1 VGRSRLTNVPTE
13 TEVSDALVTL
23 GEFVEKIGNNIVE
36 RNLSVL
42 KATIKGEEITLT
54 GHICRD
60 NNHFYYVGVHEEFD
74 GAIVAFH
81 YSLID
86 NIAEEIPE
94 EHATGVLGTAGIEA
108 GENDPRII
116 ASQYLLQSIDVSQ
129 ASNLISRLR
138 IEKSET
144 DTQLNISENEF
155 GYPTGFS
162 VERMIFPYED
172 DFDIRK
178 FYDGVSPVVETGKKL
193 SEVLKIYISLHIDE
207 EDPRNT
213 RLTIE

>member
-1 VGRSRLTNVPTE
+1 MGRPLLTNVPTE
-13 TEVSDALVTL
+13 TEVSDALGTL
-23 GEFVEKIGNNIVE
+23 EEFVEKIGDNVVE
-36 RNLSVL
+36 RNLNVL
-42 KATIKGEEITLT
+42 NATIDSEEIALT

-60 NNHFYYVGVHEEFD
+60 NNHFYYVGGHQELD

-86 NIAEEIPE
+86 NIAAEIPE
-94 EHATGVLGTAGIEA
+94 EHATGILGTAGIEA
-108 GENDPRII
+108 GENDPRTI
-116 ASQYLLQSIDVSQ
+116 AAQYLFQSIDVSQ
-129 ASNLISRLR
+129 ARNLISHLR
-138 IEKSET
+138 IEKSEA
-144 DTQLNISENEF
+144 DTQLTISENEF

-172 DFDIRK
+172 NFDIRE
-178 FYDGVSPVVETGKKL
+178 FYDGVIPVVETGKKL
-193 SEVLKIYISLHIDE
+193 SEVMGIHISLHLNE